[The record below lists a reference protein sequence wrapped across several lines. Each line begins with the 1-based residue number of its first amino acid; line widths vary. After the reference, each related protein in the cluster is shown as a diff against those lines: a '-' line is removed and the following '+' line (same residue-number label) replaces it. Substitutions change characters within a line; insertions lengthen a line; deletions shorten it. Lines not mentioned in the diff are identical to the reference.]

1 MIQRYNEQGEVDG
14 SGDFVK
20 LEDMQELLDFLYQ
33 LMRSNADVA
42 IDLLADKGESYLQQW
57 GIL

>member
-1 MIQRYNEQGEVDG
+1 MIQRYNEQGEIAG

-33 LMRSNADVA
+33 LMRSKADVA
-42 IDLLADKGESYLQQW
+42 IDLLVDKGEDYLQQW
-57 GIL
+57 DVI

>member
-1 MIQRYNEQGEVDG
+1 MIQRYNQQGEVDG

-42 IDLLADKGESYLQQW
+42 IDLLADKGESYLQEW